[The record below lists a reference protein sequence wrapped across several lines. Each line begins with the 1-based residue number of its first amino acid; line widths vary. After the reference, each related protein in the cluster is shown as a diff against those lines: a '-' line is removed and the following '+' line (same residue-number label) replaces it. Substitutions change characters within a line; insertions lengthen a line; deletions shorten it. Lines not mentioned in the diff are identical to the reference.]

1 LILLD
6 EAFNNMTSDRIEPMM
21 KMFKNLNLQLVLI
34 ATPEKCTSIFPYC
47 DITYSIVKQGSKN
60 AIASFEG
67 FEK

>member
-1 LILLD
+1 
-6 EAFNNMTSDRIEPMM
+6 M

-34 ATPEKCTSIFPYC
+34 ATSEKCTSIFPYC
-47 DITYSIVKQGSKN
+47 DITYSIVTQGSKN